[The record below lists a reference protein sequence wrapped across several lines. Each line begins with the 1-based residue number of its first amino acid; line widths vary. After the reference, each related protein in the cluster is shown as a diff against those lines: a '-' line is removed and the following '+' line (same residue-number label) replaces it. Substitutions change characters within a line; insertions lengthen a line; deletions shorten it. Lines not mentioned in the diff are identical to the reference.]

1 MSAFGAYPPVPCGG
15 PAGFLRKVEFGNVK
29 RAVISDIHSNLEAL
43 KAVLADI
50 QNQGITEI
58 ICLGDIVGYGPNPR
72 ECIDLVMKCKV
83 CLLGNHDQ
91 GALFDPEGFNTGA
104 ERAIFWTRAQLEEPG
119 GNSQAASHRW
129 DFLGELP
136 RNHQDGPF
144 LFVHGSARNP
154 LNEYVFPE
162 DIYNRRKM
170 EKIFA
175 LIEIH
180 ALQGH
185 THVPGVFTE
194 DLRFF
199 SPEEV
204 GFAYRLTD
212 QKTMVNVGSVGQPR
226 DGDSR
231 ACYVVL
237 DDGGIPS
244 AASPRETD
252 DMGGEVGRGTLRMGT
267 VGPTIS
273 FRRVEY
279 PFEDTIAKIY
289 AIPELDN
296 FLGDR
301 LRDGR

>member
-1 MSAFGAYPPVPCGG
+1 MA
-15 PAGFLRKVEFGNVK
+15 AGVVGQGKCVDVK
-29 RAVISDIHSNLEAL
+29 RALISDIHSNLEAL
-43 KAVLADI
+43 TAVLADI
-50 QNQGITEI
+50 REQAVDEI
-58 ICLGDIVGYGPNPR
+58 YCLGDVIGYGPNPR
-72 ECIDLVMKCKV
+72 ECIDLIMKCTA

-104 ERAIFWTRAQLEEPG
+104 ERAIFWTRDQLETPG
-119 GNSQAASHRW
+119 ENSSAGHRRW

-136 RNHQDGPF
+136 RNRQDGPF
-144 LFVHGSARNP
+144 LFVHGSPRNP

-175 LIEIH
+175 VIQSH
-180 ALQGH
+180 SFQGH

-194 DLRFF
+194 DLRFY
-199 SPEEV
+199 SPEEA
-204 GFAYRLTD
+204 GHQYRLAES
-212 QKTMVNVGSVGQPR
+212 KTMINVGSVGQPR
-226 DGDSR
+226 DGDPR

-237 DDGGIPS
+237 DDGN
-244 AASPRETD
+244 D
-252 DMGGEVGRGTLRMGT
+252 
-267 VGPTIS
+267 GPMVE

-279 PFEDTIAKIY
+279 PLEETVQKIY
-289 AIPELDN
+289 EVQELDN